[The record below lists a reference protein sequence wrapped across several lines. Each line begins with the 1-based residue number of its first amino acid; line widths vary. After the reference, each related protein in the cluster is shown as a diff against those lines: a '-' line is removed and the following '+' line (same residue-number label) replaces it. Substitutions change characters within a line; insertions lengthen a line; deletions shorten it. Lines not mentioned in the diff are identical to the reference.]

1 MANPERT
8 SKVPV
13 LSMGCTLM
21 SRTSDYSTILNVFA
35 VLYTNIY
42 KYVVKW
48 ILVMCLCF
56 YPSLPKLIQ
65 ALKRAH

>member
-1 MANPERT
+1 
-8 SKVPV
+8 
-13 LSMGCTLM
+13 MGCTLM
-21 SRTSDYSTILNVFA
+21 SRTSGYYTILSVFA

-48 ILVMCLCF
+48 ILVMWLCF

>member
-8 SKVPV
+8 NKVPF

-21 SRTSDYSTILNVFA
+21 SRTSGYYTILNVFA
-35 VLYTNIY
+35 VLYVNIY

-48 ILVMCLCF
+48 ILVVCLCF